1 MEEHNCH
8 QEPSWLV
15 VGSSGHT
22 FREYNARRARVRVQI
37 VTFSTLAL
45 FELRQSF
52 HVHEIDPTDDD
63 KRESHKVS
71 NLQKQQNESS
81 SIKKEGEKKI

>member
-1 MEEHNCH
+1 MISRRE
-8 QEPSWLV
+8 L
-15 VGSSGHT
+15 GSHVSGIQ
-22 FREYNARRARVRVQI
+22 RARVRVQI

-81 SIKKEGEKKI
+81 SIKKVREKIKI